1 MLVFGSESFRRRGR
15 NAKLGIRTLSAGEV
29 VGGWGYWLRAYG
41 ERPVRHLDL
50 KIHGPVATI
59 MIDRVT
65 VRNALNRE
73 LLDEM
78 QVAFSDVHQ
87 EKRVRAVILSGA
99 GDQFCSGVDLRALGE
114 ITRLPPTESLAAVHD
129 YWRRLTEL
137 FEQMLRFPKPIIA
150 AVDGS
155 AVGAGFGLA
164 LAADMIVGST
174 RAVFT
179 ADATRRGLVGGGTAA
194 LLAFRLGAGVAA
206 RMLLAGEPLDAAAAN
221 HAGLLVGPP
230 VAPEQIWVKSNE
242 VGLRCAESSAEAIQA
257 TKRVLNESV
266 GEQLMSQ
273 LASGAAGSAT
283 ACTTEAAMEGMQA
296 FSEGRDPQWP

>member
-1 MLVFGSESFRRRGR
+1 MGTESFRRVPRD
-15 NAKLGIRTLSAGEV
+15 AKLGPGMEVGVDRGWRTFE
-29 VGGWGYWLRAYG
+29 LRILG
-41 ERPVRHLDL
+41 ERLVRHIDV
-50 KIHGPVATI
+50 KIHGPVATV

-65 VRNALNRE
+65 VRNALDRDVIDD
-73 LLDEM
+73 LH
-78 QVAFSDVHQ
+78 VAFSDVHQ

-99 GDQFCSGVDLRALGE
+99 GDHFCSGVDLRALGD
-114 ITRLPPTESLAAVHD
+114 ITRLPPAESLEKVHD

-164 LAADMIVGST
+164 LAADMIVAST

-194 LLAFRLGAGVAA
+194 LLAFRLGGAVAA
-206 RMLLAGEPLDAAAAN
+206 RMLLGGEPIDDAAADRL
-221 HAGLLVGPP
+221 GLLVGPP

-257 TKRVLNESV
+257 TKRVLNENV